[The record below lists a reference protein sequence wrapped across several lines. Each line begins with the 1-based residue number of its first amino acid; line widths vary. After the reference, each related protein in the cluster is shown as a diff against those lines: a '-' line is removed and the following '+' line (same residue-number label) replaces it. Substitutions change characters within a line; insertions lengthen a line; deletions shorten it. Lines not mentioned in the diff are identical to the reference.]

1 VATGGLEPPAAGHG
15 LDLGYWL
22 ATDGQVDGDLALLSP
37 IQLGKRMTK
46 FTEPLPQAQP
56 QLGGELGEGWVETHF
71 GYGQFKRRML

>member
-1 VATGGLEPPAAGHG
+1 
-15 LDLGYWL
+15 
-22 ATDGQVDGDLALLSP
+22 
-37 IQLGKRMTK
+37 MTK